1 MNALRVE
8 VVLPLPIAP
17 VRLVPERVAL
27 LLVLREVVDAD
38 FGLLLLVFELLFDLL
53 ECDDDFPL
61 AISSSDSKLDA
72 QTAK

>member
-27 LLVLREVVDAD
+27 LLVLREAVDAD

-53 ECDDDFPL
+53 ECDDDFRL